1 MGGKSGKVK
10 KICIDIPRGI
20 PYNIKA
26 MWLDLKDVIEVPGAS
41 APFETELDAEHLLTP
56 SIRGFRNL
64 PVRARGTV
72 TNTAGLL
79 ELRAEIQTVMECV
92 CDRCGAPFLREQ
104 TRRVNVPL
112 SAEPED
118 EGDGDVFPLDG
129 DGIDVNEVLETCF
142 ILETE
147 SQILCRP
154 DCAGLCPACGKNL
167 NNGPCGCQVKS
178 ADPRLAVLGRLLDE
192 GRRQ

>member
-1 MGGKSGKVK
+1 MEGF
-10 KICIDIPRGI
+10 IYYI
-20 PYNIKA
+20 
-26 MWLDLKDVIEVPGAS
+26 MWLDLRDVIEVPGAS
-41 APFETELDAEHLLTP
+41 ASFETELDAEHLLTP
-56 SIRGFRNL
+56 SIRGFNNA

-79 ELRAEIQTVMECV
+79 ELRAELRAEMECV
-92 CDRCGAPFLREQ
+92 CDRCGAQFSR
-104 TRRVNVPL
+104 TRVQEVDVPL

-118 EGDGDVFPLDG
+118 EGESDVFPLDG

-154 DCAGLCPACGKNL
+154 DCAGLCPTCGKDL
-167 NNGPCGCQVKS
+167 NEGPCGCPGKPV
-178 ADPRLAVLGRLLDE
+178 DPRLAVLGKLLDQQE
-192 GRRQ
+192 EQQ